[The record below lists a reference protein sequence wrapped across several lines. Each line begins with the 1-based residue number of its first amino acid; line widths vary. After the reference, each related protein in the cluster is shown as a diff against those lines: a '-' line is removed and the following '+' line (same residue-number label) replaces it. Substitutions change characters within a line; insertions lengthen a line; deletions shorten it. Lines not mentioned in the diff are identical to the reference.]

1 LSGQAVKDILPGK
14 KYEETAVTVSPKAFA
29 VALTACTAGWLATP
43 AMAAPGDAG
52 DFPKKPIHMVVPST
66 AGGGA
71 DILAR
76 LVADKLG
83 KTIGQ
88 PVVVENKPGAS
99 SVIGTTAVARA
110 QPDGYTIL
118 FTWTALI
125 QSSVQQTRPPYDV
138 FTDLAP
144 VSEVA
149 RSSFVLIGASSAQT
163 GSVKDFI
170 AKARQRPGEYSYGS
184 YGNGTSSH
192 ILGELFKQSAGISM
206 VHVPYRGGAPL
217 LADLQAGHI
226 PVAFLDFAS
235 ARANA
240 GNERMRM
247 LAITSSERS
256 QYFKT
261 TPTFGELGIRG
272 LDIEGWF
279 GILAPGKTD
288 PAIVQKLSAAVARS
302 LRDAEVARRM
312 EDLGVSIVGS
322 SPDEFAAKLRRDEE
336 KWRTIITNAAIR
348 AD

>member
-1 LSGQAVKDILPGK
+1 M
-14 KYEETAVTVSPKAFA
+14 TVCVSRKACT
-29 VALTACTAGWLATP
+29 VALTAWAAGWLAGP
-43 AMAAPGDAG
+43 ALATSGEAADY
-52 DFPKKPIHMVVPST
+52 PKKPIHMVVPST
-66 AGGGA
+66 AGAGA

-99 SVIGTTAVARA
+99 SVIGTTSVVRA

-125 QSSVQQTRPPYDV
+125 QSSVQKTKPPYDV

-144 VSEVA
+144 VAEVA
-149 RSSFVLIGASSAQT
+149 RSSFVLIGATSAQT
-163 GSVKDFI
+163 GSVKEFI
-170 AKARQRPGEYSYGS
+170 AMAKQRAGQYSYGS

-192 ILGELFKQSAGISM
+192 ILGELFKQSTGISM

-217 LADLQAGHI
+217 LSDLQAGHI

-240 GNERMRM
+240 GNERLKM
-247 LAITSSERS
+247 LAITSGERS
-256 QYFKT
+256 PYFKT

-279 GILAPGKTD
+279 GILAPAKTV
-288 PAIVQKLSAAVARS
+288 PAIVRKLSDAVGKS
-302 LRDAEVARRM
+302 LRDPEVAQRM
-312 EDLGVSIVGS
+312 EELGVTIVGN
-322 SPDEFAAKLRRDEE
+322 SPDEFAAKLRRDEDR
-336 KWRTIITNAAIR
+336 WRTIITNAAIR

>member
-1 LSGQAVKDILPGK
+1 
-14 KYEETAVTVSPKAFA
+14 
-29 VALTACTAGWLATP
+29 
-43 AMAAPGDAG
+43 MAASAEVADY
-52 DFPKKPIHMVVPST
+52 PKKPIHMVVPST
-66 AGGGA
+66 AGAGA

-83 KTIGQ
+83 KTVGQ

-99 SVIGTTAVARA
+99 SVIGTTTVARA

-118 FTWTALI
+118 FTWTALV
-125 QSSVQQTRPPYDV
+125 QSSVQKTKPPYDV

-144 VSEVA
+144 VAEVA
-149 RSSFVLIGASSAQT
+149 RSSFVLIGATSAQI
-163 GSVKDFI
+163 GSVTDII
-170 AKARQRPGEYSYGS
+170 AMAKQRPGQYSYGS

-217 LADLQAGHI
+217 LSDLQAGHI

-240 GNERMRM
+240 GNERLRM

-256 QYFKT
+256 PYFKT

-288 PAIVQKLSAAVARS
+288 PAIVKKLSVAVGKS
-302 LRDAEVARRM
+302 LHDPEVAKRM
-312 EDLGVSIVGS
+312 EELGVTIVGN
-322 SPDEFAAKLRRDEE
+322 SPNEFAAKLRRDEE

>member
-1 LSGQAVKDILPGK
+1 M
-14 KYEETAVTVSPKAFA
+14 TVDVSSRNACA
-29 VALTACTAGWLATP
+29 VAMTACALGWVATP
-43 AMAAPGDAG
+43 ALASPAEAG
-52 DFPKKPIHMVVPST
+52 DYPKKPIHMVVPST
-66 AGGGA
+66 AGAGA

-83 KTIGQ
+83 KTLGQ

-99 SVIGTTAVARA
+99 SVIGTTAVTRA

-125 QSSVQQTRPPYDV
+125 QSSVQKTRPPYDV

-144 VSEVA
+144 VAEVA
-149 RSSFVLIGASSAQT
+149 RSSFVLIGAASAQT
-163 GSVKDFI
+163 GSVKEFI
-170 AKARQRPGEYSYGS
+170 ATAKQRPGQYSYGS

-192 ILGELFKQSAGISM
+192 ILGELFKQSAGVSM

-217 LADLQAGHI
+217 LSDLQAGHI

-240 GNERMRM
+240 GNERMKM

-256 QYFKT
+256 PYFKS

-272 LDIEGWF
+272 LDLEGWF

-288 PAIVQKLSAAVARS
+288 PAIVRKLSAAVGKS
-302 LRDAEVARRM
+302 LRDPDVSRRM
-312 EDLGVSIVGS
+312 EELGVTVVGN
-322 SPDEFAAKLRRDEE
+322 SPEEFAAKLRRDEE
-336 KWRTIITNAAIR
+336 KWRTVITNAAIR